1 MKINSIS
8 YKSNTNNSFNSS
20 SFVYLLNF
28 KAKENSTDT
37 FDATNKNFKE
47 KNINKV
53 KKGFDYVQK
62 AFSKLY
68 YKFLPKKNTKI
79 SIQKTEELKPT
90 TFPKSSKIVEFP
102 KPNFSFD
109 IQRLKET
116 LKHNTKI
123 SAGWIEDNQ
132 ADFNNII
139 KAISTIDSME
149 QAKIKS
155 LDEFNDLFD
164 SKQGQANVIN
174 LIISSPDFFK
184 NAQDQYA
191 KEKKAYV
198 DSIMPYLYKR
208 DKQLK
213 IQAIEVIEKYGSWEH
228 GDKLGLFLGKRD
240 EEIVVPVVRAIAAT
254 GKKDDALLITS
265 FIEDVKDVYTPETF
279 KEILSCAAKLGDVRG
294 WKKNDAD
301 ILLAPIR
308 RLTKS
313 DNHEVAQ
320 AAKDALNKILNK

>member
-1 MKINSIS
+1 MKLNNIS
-8 YKSNTNNSFNSS
+8 FKSS
-20 SFVYLLNF
+20 LLNQLQ
-28 KAKENSTDT
+28 KQSQSVATTVTALPIIEKKDSVELSADT
-37 FDATNKNFKE
+37 TKKRTNKKTIIASIIGAGALFLTFLKR
-47 KNINKV
+47 KSIT
-53 KKGFDYVQK
+53 
-62 AFSKLY
+62 
-68 YKFLPKKNTKI
+68 KFLKKIFKGGGEPPSGGSGSSGTSGISGSGTSKPPKPSTPPKI
-79 SIQKTEELKPT
+79 
-90 TFPKSSKIVEFP
+90 EFP
-102 KPNFSFD
+102 KPKFTCGP
-109 IQRLKET
+109 E
-116 LKHNTKI
+116 
-123 SAGWIEDNQ
+123 
-132 ADFNNII
+132 
-139 KAISTIDSME
+139 
-149 QAKIKS
+149 
-155 LDEFNDLFD
+155 
-164 SKQGQANVIN
+164 
-174 LIISSPDFFK
+174 
-184 NAQDQYA
+184 NADQYA